1 MYRRDN
7 KENEP
12 VLKGLTTVIERSEKR
27 LSTRH
32 YPKDNR
38 FDLPTRNRFVD
49 GPVFFFFFYLPVD
62 YAYIH
67 ALQIGSCNVLSEIT

>member
-1 MYRRDN
+1 MYRQGN

-12 VLKGLTTVIERSEKR
+12 VLKGLITVIERSEKR

-32 YPKDNR
+32 YREDNR

-49 GPVFFFFFYLPVD
+49 GPVFFSPCRLCIYSRVR
-62 YAYIH
+62 
-67 ALQIGSCNVLSEIT
+67 NR